1 MILLTGIKEMF
12 TMDVIGMLI
21 GIIVPLLILLF
32 SSKYR
37 GIWASIWFLPVLYFG
52 LMFAQ
57 TFEVVS
63 SFIDSQEIVG
73 GIATGFGYLM
83 YAFEYYIHDIIMSLL
98 GLIAPGANIWQD
110 TILVAPWFPLA
121 LYGILWILF
130 LCIFKKRR
138 KRRKQ
143 KRYEDDF

>member
-1 MILLTGIKEMF
+1 MILLTSISNIF
-12 TMDVIGMLI
+12 TMDNIGLLI

-52 LMFAQ
+52 LQFAM
-57 TFEVVS
+57 TFEQVS
-63 SFIDSQEIVG
+63 GFLGSIDIVN
-73 GIATGFGYLM
+73 GIVSGFDILM
-83 YAFEYYIHDIIMSLL
+83 TPFVNYIHVTVMQLL

-110 TILVAPWFPLA
+110 TILVASWLPLA
-121 LYGILWILF
+121 LYAILWILF

-143 KRYEDDF
+143 RRYEDDF

>member
-1 MILLTGIKEMF
+1 MILLTSINEIF
-12 TMDVIGMLI
+12 TMDNIGMLI

-37 GIWASIWFLPVLYFG
+37 GIWATIWFLPVLYFG
-52 LMFAQ
+52 LVFAKS
-57 TFEVVS
+57 FDVVS
-63 SFIDSQEIVG
+63 NFIDSQPIVT
-73 GIATGFGYLM
+73 GIADGFANLM
-83 YAFEYYIHDIIMSLL
+83 YAFEYFIHDTIMSLL

-110 TILVAPWFPLA
+110 TILVAKWFPLA

-138 KRRKQ
+138 KRRKSR
-143 KRYEDDF
+143 RYEDDF

>member
-1 MILLTGIKEMF
+1 MILLTGIKEIF
-12 TMDVIGMLI
+12 TMEVIGFLI

-37 GIWASIWFLPVLYFG
+37 GIWASIWFLPLLLAG
-52 LMFAQ
+52 LVFASS
-57 TFEVVS
+57 FEVVKD
-63 SFIDSQEIVG
+63 FLVSQEIIVG
-73 GIATGFGYLM
+73 IVTGFTILM
-83 YAFEYYIHDIIMSLL
+83 TPFGYIHDIIISLL
-98 GLIAPGANIWQD
+98 SLIAPGANIWQD
-110 TILVAPWFPLA
+110 TILVAQWFPLA